1 MFLSAPYLE
10 KKPSQMDNATYTQ
23 KLWEREATSPPP
35 SPCQKKIMSN
45 DEKDSFCP
53 FPSIELSTS
62 SLGPTACSYV
72 KLSLDPEARL
82 KGNE

>member
-1 MFLSAPYLE
+1 
-10 KKPSQMDNATYTQ
+10 MDNANFTQ
-23 KLWEREATSPPP
+23 IIRKRGNPTQ

-53 FPSIELSTS
+53 FPSIELSTP